1 VTPPGPSRLAIAP
14 LEVLWVV
21 AVLGF
26 GAYVARGPLGLLP
39 GGLAIAVE
47 VVLRRGVSEGSRRRA
62 WIMAAVP
69 LAIGLPLVAN
79 DAFSVGLLSRVLI
92 LTLIVLSLNVVTGY
106 AGQISIGH
114 AALVGIGAYG
124 TAILV
129 GQAHLHIV
137 VASVAAALGASLLG
151 LLIGVPA
158 LRLRGHYLG
167 LVTLAITVAFPALL
181 QIQELAPYTGSY
193 NGLSLF
199 DRDFGPPVQ
208 WSWLTLDRWYYVV
221 ILAVVAV
228 ALFLTRNLL
237 VTSAGRAML
246 ATRDHELAATAA
258 GINVAAVKVL
268 AFTYSAFLAGLGGAL
283 WLVLNNRTV
292 APDGFTLATSIDFL
306 LALVVGGRAS
316 LLGSLFGGFFLVYVQ
331 QQIVQQFASAFRS
344 GRGTW
349 ADWVVVAVVAAS
361 VAAWLG
367 TTGARTRAARRV
379 AAQPGAGGR
388 RALVTVATLVTA
400 AAVGWL
406 GLVVFRFL
414 TTRFLDV
421 SALQPTFAGLILLV
435 TVLGMPAGIAGFV
448 TGLDALTWND
458 VLTWF
463 TMRWWPS
470 PSSVRGNSPDLTA
483 TEERTMKKY
492 GSRVITSVV
501 LAVVVTGSAAVVL
514 GQTRPAKPALAS
526 TSACGPAGIAS
537 APRTIASLFT
547 INDCVALFKSRPASE
562 DRTGVTKDTILVGRS
577 SPHTG
582 GMAMYLPEVEAIQKV
597 VAAVNQSGGIFGRK
611 LTIVDLDNGGAP
623 ARGTDV
629 ARQLVEQQKVFAV
642 FNNLCVACEL
652 ATYQYY
658 ASKGVPD
665 VFPAA
670 NGPWVAEPTIKTMF
684 GGSMAGIG
692 DGLALARY
700 AASQRPDAHVA
711 VVFQDDAYG
720 QPLLAGF
727 KAGLKDASP
736 KADIVRTVS
745 YNIANVADMSAQAQQ
760 AVTGDVNY
768 VAFLGSA
775 SAPFMKALRETAGYT
790 GPVVMAAGGAVSN
803 NAIAAGPQNF
813 KDVVAASVFY
823 TTDDLD
829 QPIVA
834 AAKVF
839 ASEQRLT
846 FSDYS
851 LWGLAYTEMLIHAL
865 QLAGPDLT
873 RQGFVEALETG
884 FKGDW
889 KCALCIGPIA
899 FGPQDH
905 WALETVRMVKWD
917 PDKRA
922 FLPVPGGALIDF
934 ETSKGRGI
942 RGNVPGY
949 PCDPGKCPWKK

>member
-1 VTPPGPSRLAIAP
+1 
-14 LEVLWVV
+14 
-21 AVLGF
+21 
-26 GAYVARGPLGLLP
+26 
-39 GGLAIAVE
+39 
-47 VVLRRGVSEGSRRRA
+47 
-62 WIMAAVP
+62 
-69 LAIGLPLVAN
+69 
-79 DAFSVGLLSRVLI
+79 
-92 LTLIVLSLNVVTGY
+92 
-106 AGQISIGH
+106 
-114 AALVGIGAYG
+114 
-124 TAILV
+124 
-129 GQAHLHIV
+129 
-137 VASVAAALGASLLG
+137 
-151 LLIGVPA
+151 
-158 LRLRGHYLG
+158 
-167 LVTLAITVAFPALL
+167 
-181 QIQELAPYTGSY
+181 
-193 NGLSLF
+193 
-199 DRDFGPPVQ
+199 
-208 WSWLTLDRWYYVV
+208 
-221 ILAVVAV
+221 
-228 ALFLTRNLL
+228 
-237 VTSAGRAML
+237 
-246 ATRDHELAATAA
+246 
-258 GINVAAVKVL
+258 VKVL
-268 AFTYSAFLAGLGGAL
+268 AFTYSAFLAGLAGAL

-331 QQIVQQFASAFRS
+331 QQVVQQFAVAFRS
-344 GRGTW
+344 GSGTW
-349 ADWVVVAVVAAS
+349 ADAVFVAVIAVTAAT
-361 VAAWLG
+361 WLG
-367 TTGARTRAARRV
+367 TTGARTRAGRRV
-379 AAQPGAGGR
+379 ARRQSTGGA
-388 RALVTVATLVTA
+388 RALVTVATLV
-400 AAVGWL
+400 AAVATGWL
-406 GLVVFRFL
+406 GLVAFRSL
-414 TTRFLDV
+414 TTWFLNV
-421 SALQPTFAGLILLV
+421 TALQPTFAGLILLV

-448 TGLDALTWND
+448 RALDALTWND
-458 VLTWF
+458 VRAWF
-463 TMRWWPS
+463 AMRWWPS
-470 PSSVRGNSPDLTA
+470 PSSVGGDSPDLT
-483 TEERTMKKY
+483 EDMSMKKY

-501 LAVVVTGSAAVVL
+501 VAVLVAGSAAAVL
-514 GQTRPAKPALAS
+514 AQGRPARRSQPS

-547 INDCVALFKSRPASE
+547 INDCIALFKSRAASE
-562 DRTGVTKDTILVGRS
+562 DRTGVTKDTVLIGRS

-582 GMAMYLPEVEAIQKV
+582 GMAMFLPEVEAIQKV

-611 LTIVDLDNGGAP
+611 ITVVDLDNGGAP

-658 ASKGVPD
+658 ASKGIPD

-684 GGSMAGIG
+684 GGGMAGIG

-700 AASQRPDAHVA
+700 AVSQRPDAHVA

-727 KAGLKDASP
+727 KAGLKDSP

-760 AVTGDVNY
+760 AVAGDVNY

-803 NAIAAGPQNF
+803 NAIAAGVQNF
-813 KDVVAASVFY
+813 KDVVAAFAFY

-829 QPIVA
+829 QPIIA

-839 ASEQRLT
+839 TSDQRLT

-889 KCALCIGPIA
+889 KCALCIGPIQ

-917 PDKRA
+917 PEKRA
-922 FLPVPGGALIDF
+922 FQPVPGGATIDF

-942 RGNVPGY
+942 RGNVQGY
-949 PCDPGKCPWKK
+949 PCEPGKCPWKK